1 MKALVRPPRLL
12 RQVYPG
18 AVWRMPTADKTIYLT
33 FDDGPVPG
41 VTTAALAVL
50 EQFGIKATFF
60 CVGDNVQKHPEIFE
74 QIKAAGHATGNHTFN
89 HADGWKYTRMK
100 YLRNV
105 QLCAAEFQSA
115 LFRPPYGHLRRS
127 QFNAISKHYKVIMWD
142 VLTCDFDVK
151 LNGETCLK
159 LALEHTRNGSI
170 IVFHDSEKAAPRML
184 YALPKYIETMLRDGW
199 KFEVITG

>member
-18 AVWRMPTADKTIYLT
+18 AVWRMPAADKTIYLT

-74 QIKAAGHATGNHTFN
+74 QIKAAGHATGRRISV
-89 HADGWKYTRMK
+89 GI
-100 YLRNV
+100 V
-105 QLCAAEFQSA
+105 SSA
-115 LFRPPYGHLRRS
+115 LRTSSPF
-127 QFNAISKHYKVIMWD
+127 AV
-142 VLTCDFDVK
+142 
-151 LNGETCLK
+151 
-159 LALEHTRNGSI
+159 
-170 IVFHDSEKAAPRML
+170 
-184 YALPKYIETMLRDGW
+184 
-199 KFEVITG
+199 